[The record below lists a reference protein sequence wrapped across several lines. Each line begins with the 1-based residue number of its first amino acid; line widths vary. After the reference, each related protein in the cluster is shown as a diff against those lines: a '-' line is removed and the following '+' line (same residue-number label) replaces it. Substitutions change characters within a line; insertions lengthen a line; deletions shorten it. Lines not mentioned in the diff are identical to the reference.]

1 MSPPSRPAPG
11 PSRDQGEPEAVEVP
25 PFEYEVR
32 SSGGATN
39 LILRCA
45 ACEGPDAIA
54 DPRCLAAVLQAL
66 GEEYHVDLL
75 TLAGRTM
82 RQYSGETVLLLRR
95 ILELHKLLQQLS
107 TRPPLPVLDGIVVP
121 GADLEELL
129 DDLDRQSE
137 IEAARAPVDE
147 VDAEEEAEED
157 LRRVLG
163 PGRRHSPPAPPPVQ
177 VGPSPGATSTS
188 DRASAGLS
196 GPSGAASVVGTGSL
210 GSGQGGGGHPPT
222 LPSPGGPPLRPT
234 ETAPPSPGGSPPAP
248 AQGRTGPSSKER
260 ELTPDEKIDYIEQ
273 NKGNLARRLKRVD
286 CATCAFNPR
295 TFFPDLEESLRRGW
309 DDFLSDLREKVRVLG
324 TGRPEPE
331 CVRCLGVT
339 VSDLELVSQELGEL
353 VSRVRSAGSG
363 RSRGRPAAPG
373 ESGLQAPGPSGG

>member
-1 MSPPSRPAPG
+1 MTPPSRPAPA
-11 PSRDQGEPEAVEVP
+11 PSREAGEPEAVEVP

-75 TLAGRTM
+75 TLSGRTM

-129 DDLDRQSE
+129 DDLDRQAE

-163 PGRRHSPPAPPPVQ
+163 PGRRQSPPAPPPVQ
-177 VGPSPGATSTS
+177 VGAPAGSSSSS
-188 DRASAGLS
+188 DRAPAGAS
-196 GPSGAASVVGTGSL
+196 SPSGAGSPLGTGSL
-210 GSGQGGGGHPPT
+210 AGGSSPGAHPPT
-222 LPSPGGPPLRPT
+222 LPSPGGPPPRPAT
-234 ETAPPSPGGSPPAP
+234 GGSLTTPAP
-248 AQGRTGPSSKER
+248 GRTGPSSKER

-273 NKGNLARRLKRVD
+273 NKGNLVRRLKRVD

-295 TFFPDLEESLRRGW
+295 AFFPDLEESLRRGW

-339 VSDLELVSQELGEL
+339 VSDLELVSQELNEL

-363 RSRGRPAAPG
+363 RSRGRPAASG
-373 ESGLQAPGPSGG
+373 ESGPSAPGAPGG